1 MNTKKIIYF
10 LLLILIG
17 SCNVI
22 EQEPIDSISN
32 EQLFLKRSDAVGAI
46 MGAYNATLS
55 AGVNYILMAEL
66 PTKNVV
72 GNALNRQFEQINNKL
87 FFDDN
92 GYYNQLWSQNYLL
105 INRVNVIINRVPNI
119 QDMAFSDAEKAGI
132 LAEAHMLRAF
142 AYFNLV
148 RYFGKVPLIV
158 EPTTSPDLQ
167 SLKVSRD
174 EVNLVYTRIFSDL
187 AIALKDLPIAYSS
200 AIETKGRVTRTA
212 AQALAVRIYLFIG
225 KHSEAI
231 AAANDIIASKKS
243 LNSNTYAAL
252 FQDKNA
258 EESIWELQYNNQS
271 TNGLANIFLPGSLGG
286 VRQLQ
291 VNPDILS
298 AYEESDLRKTAT
310 FGFADKEEYVKKY
323 TRRAGGDDNII
334 VFRLAEVILSKAEA
348 EAEMSYPNTV
358 ALDLLNQVRLRAGLK
373 SLTLVDVP
381 TIAAFRTQ
389 IYKDRRLELAY
400 EGHSWFDLVRTNRIG
415 EVLGITDVNKKIWP
429 IPSVE
434 ILRNENLLPQNSG
447 Y

>member
-10 LLLILIG
+10 LLLILFG

-22 EQEPIDSISN
+22 DQEPIDSISN

-46 MGAYNATLS
+46 MGAYNAMLKT
-55 AGVNYILMAEL
+55 GVNYVLMPEL
-66 PTKNVV
+66 PTKNVI
-72 GNALNRQFEQINNKL
+72 GNALNRQFEQINNKQ

-105 INRVNVIINRVPNI
+105 INRVNVIINRVPDI
-119 QDMAFSDAEKAGI
+119 QDAAFNNTEKAGI

-158 EPTTSPDLQ
+158 EPTASPDLQ

-174 EVNLVYTRIFSDL
+174 DVNTVYTQIFADL
-187 AIALKDLPIAYSS
+187 AVALKDLPMAYTS
-200 AIETKGRVTRTA
+200 AIETKGRVTRMA
-212 AQALAVRIYLFIG
+212 AQALAVRIYLFTG
-225 KHSEAI
+225 KYTEVI
-231 AAANDIIASKKS
+231 AAANDVIATKKP
-243 LNSNTYAAL
+243 LNSNTYASL
-252 FQDKNA
+252 FEAKNA
-258 EESIWELQYNNQS
+258 EESIWELQFDNQNA
-271 TNGLANIFLPGSLGG
+271 NGLANIFLPGSLGG

-298 AYEESDLRKTAT
+298 AYEEGDLRKAAT

-323 TRRAGGDDNII
+323 TRRAAGDDNII
-334 VFRLAEVILSKAEA
+334 IFRLAEVLLSKAEA
-348 EAEMSYPNTV
+348 EAEMSYPSPI
-358 ALDLLNQVRLRAGLK
+358 ALDLLNQVRSRAGLK
-373 SLTLVDVP
+373 PLTLVDVP
-381 TIAAFRTQ
+381 TIAAFRTR
-389 IYKDRRLELAY
+389 IYNDRRLELVY
-400 EGHSWFDLVRTNRIG
+400 EGHSWFDLVRTDRIG
-415 EVLGITDVNKKIWP
+415 EVLGITDINKKIWP

-434 ILRNENLLPQNSG
+434 ILRNENLLPQNPG